1 MSGGTQRIETDRLI
15 LRRFRVSDAE
25 DMYSNWA
32 KDPIVSKFLSW
43 QPHKKINETKKLL
56 RKWNRAY
63 RNRKV
68 YNWAIE
74 LKEIGQVI
82 GSISVVKDKV
92 NWYNGKKAIVEKEIG
107 YSIGRNWWG
116 KGIVTEALKAVI
128 DFLFT
133 NTDTTRITA
142 KHNTQNPASGK
153 VMQKADMHYEGTLRE
168 FSTSNYGI
176 EDICVYSILRAEY
189 TCTDISNATIQ

>member
-25 DMYSNWA
+25 DMYNNWA

-92 NWYNGKKAIVEKEIG
+92 SWYNGKRAIVEKEIG
-107 YSIGRNWWG
+107 YSIGHNWWG

-128 DFLFT
+128 YFLFT
-133 NTDTTRITA
+133 ITDTTRITA

-153 VMQKADMHYEGTLRE
+153 VMQKAGMHYEGTLRE
-168 FSTSNYGI
+168 SHTSNYGI
-176 EDICVYSILRAEY
+176 EDNCVYSILRKEY
-189 TCTDISNATIQ
+189 PYTDKSNAPIQ